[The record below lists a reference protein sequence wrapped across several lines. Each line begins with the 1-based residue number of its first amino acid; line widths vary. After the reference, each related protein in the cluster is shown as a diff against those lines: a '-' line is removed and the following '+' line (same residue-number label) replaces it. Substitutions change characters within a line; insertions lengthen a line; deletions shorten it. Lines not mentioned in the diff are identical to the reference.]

1 MDTLTALTQ
10 MSPESLRIIMQ
21 PANYQAMGDFLFCIF
36 AVILF
41 VAVIGTFIDLINKA
55 TESRKTQNYRKVVAD
70 MFVAGTIRK
79 LAEEDK
85 IDLDEEYK
93 KFQKYEKKQRN
104 KEKDL
109 DQAIE
114 ANLKDKVTE
123 KTEAEIEKV
132 KSAK

>member
-93 KFQKYEKKQRN
+93 KFQKYEKKQR
-104 KEKDL
+104 ERP
-109 DQAIE
+109 
-114 ANLKDKVTE
+114 
-123 KTEAEIEKV
+123 
-132 KSAK
+132 